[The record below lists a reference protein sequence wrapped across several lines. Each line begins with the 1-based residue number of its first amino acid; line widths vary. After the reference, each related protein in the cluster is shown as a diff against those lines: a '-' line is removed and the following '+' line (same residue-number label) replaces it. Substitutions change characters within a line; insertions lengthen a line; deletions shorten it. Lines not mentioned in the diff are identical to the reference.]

1 MKKIVKSLLYE
12 KSLASLKLWGKA
24 MARLKENKYGMV
36 YTLIFKKDF
45 GEGAQKKDLEGLA
58 NYISCLPYKK
68 AILLLSEEEGKIHGS
83 LRTQRDDVDVSKLAF
98 LFGAGGHQKA
108 AGFTIP
114 GKLVETENGWK
125 VI

>member
-1 MKKIVKSLLYE
+1 M
-12 KSLASLKLWGKA
+12 
-24 MARLKENKYGMV
+24 
-36 YTLIFKKDF
+36 
-45 GEGAQKKDLEGLA
+45 A
-58 NYISCLPYKK
+58 NYISCLPHKK

-108 AGFTIP
+108 AGFTIS
-114 GKLVETENGWK
+114 GKLVETENRWK